1 MTSFLHF
8 LQRFLELQKC
18 EYTIKIREVEI
29 AVYTEKGV
37 QEKEITEY
45 KKEYKKSK
53 EESKQKSTLFITL
66 LNTLFNT
73 LFITLLGLRRKEYA

>member
-1 MTSFLHF
+1 MMPNLFHF
-8 LQRFLELQKC
+8 WRFSKLRKREHI
-18 EYTIKIREVEI
+18 IKIKEAEI
-29 AVYTEKGV
+29 AVYTEKEV

-45 KKEYKKSK
+45 KREYKKSK
-53 EESKQKSTLFITL
+53 EESKQKSTLFVTL